1 MKPEPP
7 KNHHPDVPSS
17 PPANSVPV
25 KKTGIAKR
33 PIRLIGVRQNNLK
46 NVSVEFPARQI
57 SVVTGLSGSGKS
69 SLVFDTLYA
78 EGQRRYV
85 ESLSTY
91 TRQFLEKM
99 PKPEVD
105 RVENIPPAIAL
116 EQKNHIVNS
125 RSTVG
130 TQTEI
135 VDYLRLLFSKIGH
148 TFCVDCGSEVKRLDS
163 SVILDWAKEWLPGR
177 KALILA
183 PLTLPENLS
192 TVGMGKK
199 EAARKK
205 TATKK
210 TAVKKATSKKGA
222 SETTFNPKTLLQIIK
237 EQGYSRI
244 YLRERSEGKKATDG
258 SAKGELLDIEDL
270 TVKDA
275 DLSRLLENEIFV
287 VVDRLKLS
295 KADLDDVQEEGT
307 HRARVLD
314 SIEQGLAIGKN
325 RVAFVDMDDSTQWR
339 LFDVRF
345 ACVNCGREHR
355 VPEPNLFSFNSPIG
369 ACPNCSGFGHNL
381 ELDETLIVPD
391 PTKTIKGGA
400 LDPFT
405 KPSFSE
411 WQKDLFRFAERQGIA
426 VTKRYSELTPAQR
439 RILWDGTPADT
450 TFPGVRGVFAD
461 LARYKYKL
469 HIRVFIRRY
478 QRQSLCPVCHGA
490 RLSPDSLAVKLT
502 SKPRL
507 PDGVESDS
515 RKNIAD
521 ILDMP
526 IEEGLPWME
535 SLVKTPREAKIASE
549 LLSQVIRRFTFLEEV
564 GVGYLTLSRLA
575 KSLSGG
581 EFQRINLATQ
591 LGNGLCGTLYI
602 LDEPS
607 IGLHASD
614 TERLI
619 TVLKRLR
626 DQGNSVVVVEHDLE
640 VMKAADWLVELG
652 PKAGRNGGGLVAQG
666 TAAMLALDPTSVTG
680 KYISGEKRIERV
692 RSVRPDAKR
701 WLKFTGCR
709 ENNLKEID
717 VEIPLDRLVVVSGV
731 SGSGKST
738 LVHKTIHNALAK
750 HFYHAT
756 DPVGKFDGLY
766 GADQIQ
772 GVVLL
777 DQSPIGK
784 SSRSN
789 PATYL
794 KAWDEVR
801 RIFANQSLS
810 LRRGYTTQHF
820 SFNVDGGRCP
830 VCKGEGEVTL
840 DMHFMAEV
848 KLPCE
853 ECGGKRFKR
862 SVLDVTYR
870 GKDIYQ
876 LLTTTV
882 DEAYELFRDNTTLAR
897 KFGILRDVGLGY
909 LQVGQ
914 SGTTL
919 SGGES
924 QRLKIAST
932 LDDRQNDNLLY
943 IFDEPTTGLHLD
955 DVKRLI
961 SVIQDLI
968 DSRQSVIMI
977 EHHLDVIAQADWVI
991 DLGPGGGKRGG
1002 ELMAAGRPDQII
1014 YDPKSITGETLL
1026 KAGYEPMLTHPPRP
1040 LS

>member
-1 MKPEPP
+1 MSTPE
-7 KNHHPDVPSS
+7 NTSS
-17 PPANSVPV
+17 PSPTRV
-25 KKTGIAKR
+25 TGIAKR
-33 PIRLIGVRQNNLK
+33 PIRLTGVRQNNLK
-46 NVSVEFPARQI
+46 SVTVEFPARQI

-116 EQKNHIVNS
+116 EQKNHVVNS

-135 VDYLRLLFSKIGH
+135 VDYLRVLYAKVGR
-148 TFCVDCGSEVKRLDS
+148 TFCVNCGSEVKRLDS
-163 SVILDWAKEWLPGR
+163 QVILDWAKEWLPGR

-183 PLTLPENLS
+183 PLSFGAAAE
-192 TVGMGKK
+192 
-199 EAARKK
+199 EAP
-205 TATKK
+205 
-210 TAVKKATSKKGA
+210 VKKSKKGA
-222 SETTFNPKTLLQIIK
+222 AKKSVTKGAKAKSAKAKAGPSAESLLQIVK
-237 EQGYSRI
+237 EQGFSRI
-244 YLRERSEGKKATDG
+244 YVMPDREML
-258 SAKGELLDIEDL
+258 ELEDL
-270 TVKDA
+270 ASWGVDPASLMTK
-275 DLSRLLENEIFV
+275 EIYV
-287 VVDRLKLS
+287 VVDRLKLT
-295 KADLDDVQEEGT
+295 KEDFAAGDAADAGQDVDASN
-307 HRARVLD
+307 RSRVLD
-314 SIEQGLAIGKN
+314 AIDQALAIGRN
-325 RVAFVDMDDSTQWR
+325 RVAFADLGDKKAWKQ
-339 LFDVRF
+339 FDVRF
-345 ACVNCGREHR
+345 ACVACGREHR

-369 ACPNCSGFGHNL
+369 ACPDCSGFGFNL
-381 ELDETLIVPD
+381 ELDENLLVPD
-391 PTKTIKGGA
+391 PQKTLKGGA

-405 KPSFSE
+405 KPSFSD
-411 WQKDLFRFAERQGIA
+411 WQRDLFRFCERNGIA
-426 VTKRYSELTPAQR
+426 ITKRYAELTPAQR
-439 RILWDGTPADT
+439 NLLWEGSPTDSS
-450 TFPGVRGVFAD
+450 FPGIRGCFEE

-469 HIRVFIRRY
+469 HVRVFIRRY
-478 QRQSLCPVCHGA
+478 QNQSLCRTCHGS
-490 RLSPDSLAVKLT
+490 RLAPDALAVKLV
-502 SKPRL
+502 SKHFVAEE
-507 PDGVESDS
+507 DGHHAHGG
-515 RKNIAD
+515 RGARNIAQS
-521 ILDMP
+521 LEMP
-526 IEEGLPWME
+526 IEEALVWIRGLE
-535 SLVKTPREAKIASE
+535 LSPREAMIAKDVLAQVE
-549 LLSQVIRRFTFLEEV
+549 RRLSFLQEV

-575 KSLSGG
+575 KTLSGG

-614 TERLI
+614 TARLI
-619 TVLKRLR
+619 GVLKRLR
-626 DQGNSVVVVEHDLE
+626 DQGNTVVVVEHDLE
-640 VMKAADWLVELG
+640 VMKSADWLVELG
-652 PKAGRNGGGLVAQG
+652 PLAGRNGGSLVAQG
-666 TAAMLALDPTSVTG
+666 TAATLATIPASATG
-680 KYISGEKRIERV
+680 KYIAGTKRIERI
-692 RSVRPDAKR
+692 RPPRPDPKR

-738 LVHKTIHNALAK
+738 LVHKTIYNALAK
-750 HFYHAT
+750 LFYHST
-756 DPVGKFDGLY
+756 EKVGKFDRLY

-777 DQSPIGK
+777 DQSAIGR

-801 RIFANQSLS
+801 RIYANQALS

-840 DMHFMAEV
+840 DMHFMAEM

-853 ECGGKRFKR
+853 ECGGKRFKK

-870 GKDIYQ
+870 GKDVYQ
-876 LLTTTV
+876 LLTTTI
-882 DEAYELFRDNTTLAR
+882 DEAYELFRDNPTLSR
-897 KFGILRDVGLGY
+897 KLGILRDVGLGY

-924 QRLKIAST
+924 QRLKIAAT
-932 LDDRQNDNLLY
+932 LDDRQGENLLY
-943 IFDEPTTGLHLD
+943 VFDEPTTGLHLD
-955 DVKRLI
+955 DVRKLLG
-961 SVIQDLI
+961 VIQDLV
-968 DSRQSVIMI
+968 DSRHSVIMI
-977 EHHLDVIAQADWVI
+977 EHHLDVIAQADWII

-1002 ELMAAGRPDQII
+1002 DLIAAGRPEQVLK
-1014 YDPKSITGETLL
+1014 DPKSVTGVTLL
-1026 KAGYEPMLTHPPRP
+1026 DGGYEGFLATPARA
-1040 LS
+1040 

>member
-1 MKPEPP
+1 M
-7 KNHHPDVPSS
+7 DSPS
-17 PPANSVPV
+17 AGI
-25 KKTGIAKR
+25 KTGIAKR
-33 PIRLIGVRQNNLK
+33 PIRLTGVRQNNLK
-46 NVSVEFPARQI
+46 SINVEFPARQI

-135 VDYLRLLFSKIGH
+135 VDYLRVLFAKVGR
-148 TFCVDCGSEVKRLDS
+148 TYCVDCESEVKRLDS
-163 SVILDWAKEWLPGR
+163 GVILEWAKEWLPGR

-183 PLTLPENLS
+183 PFVLPEAPAAP
-192 TVGMGKK
+192 TKK
-199 EAARKK
+199 S
-205 TATKK
+205 KK
-210 TAVKKATSKKGA
+210 TAVKKTAKKPAGKPA
-222 SETTFNPKTLLQIIK
+222 FEPKTLLRIIA
-237 EQGYSRI
+237 EQGFSRI
-244 YLRERSEGKKATDG
+244 YAGGNGKA
-258 SAKGELLDIEDL
+258 GELHAIEDL
-270 TVKDA
+270 TAGGVDLAALFAKD
-275 DLSRLLENEIFV
+275 LYI
-287 VVDRLKLS
+287 VVDRLKVS
-295 KADLDDVQEEGT
+295 KADLADDAEDGGSS
-307 HRARVLD
+307 RARVLD
-314 SIEQGLAIGKN
+314 AIDQSLAIGRN
-325 RVAFVDMDDSTQWR
+325 RVAFTDLDEAKAWK

-369 ACPNCSGFGHNL
+369 ACSSCSGFGHNL

-400 LDPFT
+400 FDPFT

-426 VTKRYSELTPAQR
+426 ITKRYSELTPAQR
-439 RILWDGTPADT
+439 KLIWDGSDDDKS
-450 TFPGVRGVFAD
+450 FLGIRGCFAD

-469 HIRVFIRRY
+469 HVRVFIRRY
-478 QRQSLCPVCHGA
+478 QNQTICLKCHGA
-490 RLSPDSLAVKLT
+490 RLTPDALAVKL
-502 SKPRL
+502 
-507 PDGVESDS
+507 DGGKLGK
-515 RKNIAD
+515 KNVAD
-521 ILDMP
+521 ILDLP
-526 IEEGLPWME
+526 VEEGLHWMRA
-535 SLVKTPREAKIASE
+535 LVLSPRETKIAKDVRDQIE
-549 LLSQVIRRFTFLEEV
+549 RRFSFLDEV

-614 TERLI
+614 TNRLI
-619 TVLKRLR
+619 GVLKRLR
-626 DQGNSVVVVEHDLE
+626 DQGNTVVVVEHDLE

-652 PKAGRNGGGLVAQG
+652 PLAGRNGGTLVAQG
-666 TAAMLALDPTSVTG
+666 SAATIAKDKASVTG
-680 KYISGEKRIERV
+680 KYISGEKTIERI
-692 RSVRPDAKR
+692 RPIRPDPKR

-709 ENNLKEID
+709 ENNLADID
-717 VEIPLDRLVVVSGV
+717 VDIPLDRLVVVSGV

-750 HFYHAT
+750 LFYHAT
-756 DPVGKFDGLY
+756 DPVGKFERIY
-766 GADQIQ
+766 GADQIS

-777 DQSPIGK
+777 DQSPIGR

-801 RIFANQSLS
+801 RIYANQSLA

-853 ECGGKRFKR
+853 ECGGRRFKK

-870 GKDIYQ
+870 GKDVFQ
-876 LLTTTV
+876 LLSTTI
-882 DEAYELFRDNTTLAR
+882 DEAFEMFRDNPTLAR
-897 KFGILRDVGLGY
+897 KLGILRDVGLGY

-914 SGTTL
+914 SGTSL

-924 QRLKIAST
+924 QRLKIAAT
-932 LDDRQNDNLLY
+932 LDDRSNENLLY

-955 DVKRLI
+955 DIRRLL

-977 EHHLDVIAQADWVI
+977 EHQLDVIAQADWVI

-1002 ELMAAGRPDQII
+1002 RILAAGRPDQI
-1014 YDPKSITGETLL
+1014 YDDPKSITGETLRN
-1026 KAGYEPMLTHPPRP
+1026 AGYTEMLGHTPRG
-1040 LS
+1040 

>member
-1 MKPEPP
+1 MEPSSENLSPEPI
-7 KNHHPDVPSS
+7 
-17 PPANSVPV
+17 PV

-33 PIRLIGVRQNNLK
+33 PIRLVGVRQNNLK
-46 NVSVEFPARQI
+46 SINVEFPARQI

-135 VDYLRLLFSKIGH
+135 VDYLRILFAKIGH
-148 TFCVDCGSEVKRLDS
+148 TYCVDCGSEVKRMDS
-163 SVILDWAKEWLPGR
+163 GVILDWAKTWLPTR

-183 PLTLPENLS
+183 PLTLPEN
-192 TVGMGKK
+192 TETKGMTKKEVAKKKIAAKKAGGKK
-199 EAARKK
+199 KSGEA
-205 TATKK
+205 TYT
-210 TAVKKATSKKGA
+210 
-222 SETTFNPKTLLQIIK
+222 PKTLLSIIK

-244 YLRERSEGKKATDG
+244 YVLPR
-258 SAKGELLDIEDL
+258 GELLDIEEITTGDYDL
-270 TVKDA
+270 DSLTGK
-275 DLSRLLENEIFV
+275 EIYV

-295 KADLDDVQEEGT
+295 KADLDEANEDGS

-314 SIEQGLAIGKN
+314 SIDQSLAIGKN
-325 RVAFVDMDDSTQWR
+325 RVAFADLEDKKAWR

-345 ACVNCGREHR
+345 ACVKCGREHR

-369 ACPNCSGFGHNL
+369 ACPSCSGFGHNL
-381 ELDETLIVPD
+381 ELSETLVVPD
-391 PTKTIKGGA
+391 PTKTLKAGA
-400 LDPFT
+400 LDPFS

-426 VTKRYSELTPAQR
+426 ITKRYADLTPPQR
-439 RILWDGTPADT
+439 KVLWDGIPGDK

-478 QRQSLCPVCHGA
+478 QIQSTCLTCHGA
-490 RLSPDSLAVKLT
+490 RLTPDALAVKIT
-502 SKPRL
+502 SPKL
-507 PDGVESDS
+507 GA
-515 RKNIAD
+515 KNIAD
-521 ILDMP
+521 LLDLP
-526 IEEGLPWME
+526 IDEGLAWIQ
-535 SLVKTPREAKIASE
+535 SLALSARDAKVGDEVLTQIT
-549 LLSQVIRRFTFLEEV
+549 RRFSFLDEV

-607 IGLHASD
+607 IGLHPSD
-614 TERLI
+614 TNRLI
-619 TVLKRLR
+619 GVLGRLR
-626 DQGNSVVVVEHDLE
+626 DQGNTVVVVEHDLE

-652 PKAGRNGGGLVAQG
+652 PLAGRNGGSLVAQG
-666 TAAMLALDPTSVTG
+666 TAAQLALNSASVTG
-680 KYISGEKRIERV
+680 KYISGEKRIERIRPI
-692 RSVRPDAKR
+692 RSEPKR

-717 VEIPLDRLVVVSGV
+717 VDIPLDRLVVVSGV

-738 LVHKTIHNALAK
+738 LVHKTIYNSLAK
-750 HFYHAT
+750 LFYHAT
-756 DPVGKFDGLY
+756 DPVGKFERLY
-766 GADQIQ
+766 GADQIN

-777 DQSPIGK
+777 DQSPIGR

-801 RIFANQSLS
+801 RIFANQSLA

-853 ECGGKRFKR
+853 ECNGRRFKK

-870 GKDIYQ
+870 GKDVFG
-876 LLTTTV
+876 LLSTTI
-882 DEAYELFRDNTTLAR
+882 DEAYELFRDNPTLSR

-914 SGTTL
+914 SGTSL

-924 QRLKIAST
+924 QRLKIAAT
-932 LDDRQNDNLLY
+932 LDDRSNENLLY
-943 IFDEPTTGLHLD
+943 VFDEPTTGLHLD
-955 DVKRLI
+955 DVKKLLG
-961 SVIQDLI
+961 VVQDLI

-977 EHHLDVIAQADWVI
+977 EHHLDVIAQADWII

-1002 ELMAAGRPDQII
+1002 DLIAAGRPDQLLL
-1014 YDPKSITGETLL
+1014 DPKSVTGETL
-1026 KAGYEPMLTHPPRP
+1026 KKGGYEAMLNAAHRP
-1040 LS
+1040 

>member
-1 MKPEPP
+1 MDIPTTGI
-7 KNHHPDVPSS
+7 
-17 PPANSVPV
+17 
-25 KKTGIAKR
+25 KTGIAKR
-33 PIRLIGVRQNNLK
+33 PIRLTGVRQNNLK
-46 NVSVEFPARQI
+46 SINVEFPARQI

-135 VDYLRLLFSKIGH
+135 VDYLRVLFAKIGH
-148 TFCVDCGSEVKRLDS
+148 TYCVDCGSEVKRLDS
-163 SVILDWAKEWLPGR
+163 GVILEWAKGWLPGR

-183 PLTLPENLS
+183 PFTLPETPS
-192 TVGMGKK
+192 VSSAKGKK
-199 EAARKK
+199 KKVPAKK
-205 TATKK
+205 T
-210 TAVKKATSKKGA
+210 KAAPKG
-222 SETTFNPKTLLQIIK
+222 FDPKTLLQIIR
-237 EQGYSRI
+237 EQGFARI
-244 YLRERSEGKKATDG
+244 YVG
-258 SAKGELLDIEDL
+258 GEVHAIEDL
-270 TVKDA
+270 TTGEVDLTALFKKD
-275 DLSRLLENEIFV
+275 LYI
-287 VVDRLKLS
+287 VVDRLKS
-295 KADLDDVQEEGT
+295 TKADLADDAEDGGSS
-307 HRARVLD
+307 RARVLD
-314 SIEQGLAIGKN
+314 AIDQSLAIGKN
-325 RVAFVDMDDSTQWR
+325 RVAFADLDDAKAWK

-369 ACPNCSGFGHNL
+369 ACPSCSGFGHNL

-400 LDPFT
+400 FDPFT

-411 WQKDLFRFAERQGIA
+411 WQKDLFRFAERQGITI
-426 VTKRYSELTPAQR
+426 TKRYSELTPSQR
-439 RILWDGTPADT
+439 KLLWEGSPDDRS
-450 TFPGVRGVFAD
+450 FLGVRGCFSD

-478 QRQSLCPVCHGA
+478 QTQSLCLTCHGA
-490 RLSPDSLAVKLT
+490 RLAPDALAVKIESRT
-502 SKPRL
+502 SGK
-507 PDGVESDS
+507 
-515 RKNIAD
+515 KNIAE
-521 ILDMP
+521 ILEMP
-526 IEEGLPWME
+526 IEDGLAWSEGLT
-535 SLVKTPREAKIASE
+535 LTPRETKIASDVRQQIE
-549 LLSQVIRRFTFLEEV
+549 RRFSFLDEV

-614 TERLI
+614 TQRLI
-619 TVLKRLR
+619 GVLKRLR
-626 DQGNSVVVVEHDLE
+626 DQGNTVVVVEHDLE

-652 PKAGRNGGGLVAQG
+652 PLAGRNGGSLVAQG
-666 TAAMLALDPTSVTG
+666 TAGDLAKSKTSVTG
-680 KYISGEKRIERV
+680 KYLTGEKTIERI
-692 RSVRPDAKR
+692 RSVRGDPKR

-709 ENNLKEID
+709 ENNLQEID
-717 VEIPLDRLVVVSGV
+717 VDIPLDRLVVVSGV

-738 LVHKTIHNALAK
+738 LVHKTIYNALAK
-750 HFYHAT
+750 LFYHAT
-756 DPVGKFDGLY
+756 DPVGKFERLY
-766 GADQIQ
+766 GADQIS

-777 DQSPIGK
+777 DQSPIGR

-801 RIFANQSLS
+801 RIYANQSLA

-840 DMHFMAEV
+840 DMHFMAEI

-853 ECGGKRFKR
+853 ECGGRRFKK
-862 SVLDVTYR
+862 SVLDVAYR
-870 GKDIYQ
+870 GKDIFQ
-876 LLTTTV
+876 LLSTTI
-882 DEAYELFRDNTTLAR
+882 DEAFEMFRDNPTLAR

-914 SGTTL
+914 SGTSL

-924 QRLKIAST
+924 QRLKIAAT
-932 LDDRQNDNLLY
+932 LDDRSNENLLY

-955 DVKRLI
+955 DIRRLL

-977 EHHLDVIAQADWVI
+977 EHQLDVIAQADWII

-1002 ELMAAGRPDQII
+1002 QILAAGRPDEIFAN
-1014 YDPKSITGETLL
+1014 PASITGDTLR
-1026 KAGYEPMLTHPPRP
+1026 AGGYEEMLKHVPRG
-1040 LS
+1040 

>member
-1 MKPEPP
+1 M
-7 KNHHPDVPSS
+7 DAPSTGI
-17 PPANSVPV
+17 
-25 KKTGIAKR
+25 KTGIAKR

-46 NVSVEFPARQI
+46 SVNVEFPARQI

-130 TQTEI
+130 TQTEV
-135 VDYLRLLFSKIGH
+135 VDYLRVLFAKVGR
-148 TFCVDCGSEVKRLDS
+148 TYCVDCGHEVKRLDS
-163 SVILDWAKEWLPGR
+163 GVILEWAKEWLPGR

-183 PLTLPENLS
+183 PFVLPEAPS
-192 TVGMGKK
+192 SDGKK
-199 EAARKK
+199 PKK
-205 TATKK
+205 GAKKATKK
-210 TAVKKATSKKGA
+210 TVAKGKSAGVQSSTSGHGFKPA
-222 SETTFNPKTLLQIIK
+222 TLLQIIR

-244 YLRERSEGKKATDG
+244 FAGG
-258 SAKGELLDIEDL
+258 SGRAGEMYGIEDL
-270 TVKDA
+270 TA
-275 DLSRLLENEIFV
+275 PGFDLEALFNKELYV
-287 VVDRLKLS
+287 VVDRLKVS
-295 KADLDDVQEEGT
+295 KSDLANDAEDGGSS
-307 HRARVLD
+307 RARVLD
-314 SIEQGLAIGKN
+314 AIDQSLAIGRN
-325 RVAFVDMDDSTQWR
+325 RVAFVDLEEAKAWK

-355 VPEPNLFSFNSPIG
+355 TPEPNLFSFNSPIG
-369 ACPNCSGFGHNL
+369 ACPGCSGFGHNL
-381 ELDETLIVPD
+381 ELDENIVVPD

-400 LDPFT
+400 FDPFT

-426 VTKRYSELTPAQR
+426 ITKRYSELTPAQR
-439 RILWDGTPADT
+439 TLLWDGSPDDKS
-450 TFPGVRGVFAD
+450 FLGVRGCFAD

-478 QRQSLCPVCHGA
+478 QTQSLCLTCHGA
-490 RLSPDSLAVKLT
+490 RLAPDALAVKLD
-502 SKPRL
+502 SKAI
-507 PDGVESDS
+507 GK
-515 RKNIAD
+515 KNIAE
-521 ILDMP
+521 ILDLP
-526 IEEGLPWME
+526 IEEA
-535 SLVKTPREAKIASE
+535 LVWSQGMILTPRELKIARDVRDQIE
-549 LLSQVIRRFTFLEEV
+549 RRFSFLDEV

-581 EFQRINLATQ
+581 EFQRIALATQ

-607 IGLHASD
+607 IGLHPSD
-614 TERLI
+614 TARLI

-626 DQGNSVVVVEHDLE
+626 DQGNTVVVVEHDLE
-640 VMKAADWLVELG
+640 VMKAADWIVELG
-652 PKAGRNGGGLVAQG
+652 PLAGRNGGTLVAQG
-666 TAAMLALDPTSVTG
+666 TAAQIAKDAKSVTG
-680 KYISGEKRIERV
+680 KYLTGEKTIERI
-692 RSVRPDAKR
+692 RSLRADPKR

-709 ENNLKEID
+709 ENNLQEID
-717 VEIPLDRLVVVSGV
+717 VDIPLDRLVVVSGV

-738 LVHKTIHNALAK
+738 LVHKTIYNALAK
-750 HFYHAT
+750 LFYHST
-756 DPVGKFDGLY
+756 ETVGKFEKLH
-766 GADQIQ
+766 GADQIS

-777 DQSPIGK
+777 DQSPIGR

-801 RIFANQSLS
+801 RIYANQSLA

-853 ECGGKRFKR
+853 ECSGRRFKK

-870 GKDIYQ
+870 GKDVFQ
-876 LLTTTV
+876 LLSTTI
-882 DEAYELFRDNTTLAR
+882 DEAFEMFRDNPTLAR
-897 KFGILRDVGLGY
+897 KFGILREVGLGY

-914 SGTTL
+914 SGTSL

-924 QRLKIAST
+924 QRLKIAAT
-932 LDDRQNDNLLY
+932 LDDRTSENLLY

-955 DVKRLI
+955 DIRRLL
-961 SVIQDLI
+961 SVVQDLI
-968 DSRQSVIMI
+968 DSRHSVIMI
-977 EHHLDVIAQADWVI
+977 EHQLDVIAQADWII

-1002 ELMAAGRPDQII
+1002 QILAAGRPDQIFENP
-1014 YDPKSITGETLL
+1014 DSITGETLR
-1026 KAGYEPMLTHPPRP
+1026 KAGYAELLTHAPRV
-1040 LS
+1040 

>member
-1 MKPEPP
+1 MKPI
-7 KNHHPDVPSS
+7 PS
-17 PPANSVPV
+17 
-25 KKTGIAKR
+25 AKR
-33 PIRLIGVRQNNLK
+33 PIRLVGVRQNNLK
-46 NVSVEFPARQI
+46 SVTVEFPTRQI
-57 SVVTGLSGSGKS
+57 TVVTGLSGSGKS

-99 PKPEVD
+99 PKPELD

-135 VDYLRLLFSKIGH
+135 IDYLRVLFAKIGH
-148 TFCVDCGSEVKRLDS
+148 TYCVDCCSEVKRLDS
-163 SVILDWAKEWLPGR
+163 GVILEWAKEWLPGR
-177 KALILA
+177 KALVLA
-183 PLTLPENLS
+183 PLTLPENLG
-192 TVGMGKK
+192 TKGMTKK
-199 EAARKK
+199 EVAK
-205 TATKK
+205 
-210 TAVKKATSKKGA
+210 KKATAKKSGGKKKA
-222 SETTFNPKTLLQIIK
+222 ANPTYTSKTLLQIIK

-244 YLRERSEGKKATDG
+244 YVLPE
-258 SAKGELLDIEDL
+258 GELLDIEEITTTEYDL
-270 TVKDA
+270 ETLVGK
-275 DLSRLLENEIFV
+275 EIYI

-295 KADLDDVQEEGT
+295 KSNLDDTQVDGS

-314 SIEQGLAIGKN
+314 SIDQALAIGKN
-325 RVAFVDMDDSTQWR
+325 RVAFVDLEDKKAWR

-345 ACVNCGREHR
+345 ACLKCGREHR

-369 ACPNCSGFGHNL
+369 ACPGCSGFGHNL
-381 ELDETLIVPD
+381 ELNETLVVPD
-391 PTKTIKGGA
+391 PTKTLKAGA

-411 WQKDLFRFAERQGIA
+411 WQKDLFRFSERHGIPI
-426 VTKRYSELTPAQR
+426 TKRYSELTPAQR
-439 RILWDGTPADT
+439 KILWDGVSGDS

-461 LARYKYKL
+461 LARYKYKI

-478 QRQSLCPVCHGA
+478 QTQVICLICRGA
-490 RLSPDSLAVKLT
+490 RLTPDALAVKISNT
-502 SKPRL
+502 RHG
-507 PDGVESDS
+507 D
-515 RKNIAD
+515 KNIAD
-521 ILDMP
+521 LLELP
-526 IEEGLPWME
+526 IDEGLAWFRGLE
-535 SLVKTPREAKIASE
+535 LSAREKKIGDEA
-549 LLSQVIRRFTFLEEV
+549 LTQITRRFSFLDEV

-607 IGLHASD
+607 IGLHPSD
-614 TERLI
+614 TKRLI
-619 TVLKRLR
+619 VVLKRLR
-626 DQGNSVVVVEHDLE
+626 DQGNTVVVVEHDLE
-640 VMKAADWLVELG
+640 VMKSADWLIELG
-652 PKAGRNGGGLVAQG
+652 PLAGRNGGSLVAQG
-666 TAAMLALDPTSVTG
+666 TAETLAETALSVTG
-680 KYISGEKRIERV
+680 KYISGEKRIERI
-692 RSVRPDAKR
+692 RSIRAEPKR

-717 VEIPLDRLVVVSGV
+717 VDIPLDRLVVVSGV

-738 LVHKTIHNALAK
+738 LVHKTIYNGLAK
-750 HFYHAT
+750 LFYHAT
-756 DPVGKFDGLY
+756 DPVGKFDRIY
-766 GADQIQ
+766 GADQLN

-777 DQSPIGK
+777 DQSPIGR

-801 RIFANQSLS
+801 RIYANQSLA

-853 ECGGKRFKR
+853 ECNGRRFKK

-870 GKDIYQ
+870 GKDIFG
-876 LLTTTV
+876 LLSTTIN
-882 DEAYELFRDNTTLAR
+882 EAYELFRDNPTLSR

-914 SGTTL
+914 SGTSL

-924 QRLKIAST
+924 QRLKIAAT
-932 LDDRQNDNLLY
+932 LDDRSNDNLLY
-943 IFDEPTTGLHLD
+943 IFDEPTTGLHLE
-955 DVKRLI
+955 DVKKLLG
-961 SVIQDLI
+961 VVQDLI

-977 EHHLDVIAQADWVI
+977 EHHLDVIAQADWII

-1002 ELMAAGRPDQII
+1002 KLIAAGRPDQILL
-1014 YDPKSITGETLL
+1014 DPKSVTGEVL
-1026 KAGYEPMLTHPPRP
+1026 KNAGYQEMLDAAHR
-1040 LS
+1040 

>member
-1 MKPEPP
+1 MDAPTTGI
-7 KNHHPDVPSS
+7 
-17 PPANSVPV
+17 
-25 KKTGIAKR
+25 KTGIAKR
-33 PIRLIGVRQNNLK
+33 PIRLFGVRQNNLK
-46 NVSVEFPARQI
+46 SVNVEFPARQI

-135 VDYLRLLFSKIGH
+135 VDYLRVLFAKIGH
-148 TFCVDCGSEVKRLDS
+148 TYCVDCGHEVKRLDS
-163 SVILDWAKEWLPGR
+163 GVILEWAKAWLPGR

-183 PLTLPENLS
+183 PFALPEAPAGRGQK
-192 TVGMGKK
+192 T
-199 EAARKK
+199 RKPPP
-205 TATKK
+205 
-210 TAVKKATSKKGA
+210 KKAPKGKPRTA
-222 SETTFNPKTLLQIIK
+222 KSGAPAGFKPATLLQIIR
-237 EQGYSRI
+237 EQGFSRV
-244 YLRERSEGKKATDG
+244 YA
-258 SAKGELLDIEDL
+258 AGEVHAIEDL
-270 TVKDA
+270 TAPGFDLDAFFAKD
-275 DLSRLLENEIFV
+275 LYI
-287 VVDRLKLS
+287 VVDRLKVA
-295 KADLDDVQEEGT
+295 KADLADVSADGGSS
-307 HRARVLD
+307 RARVLEAID
-314 SIEQGLAIGKN
+314 QALAIGRN
-325 RVAFVDMDDSTQWR
+325 RVAFADLDEAKAWK

-355 VPEPNLFSFNSPIG
+355 PPQPNLFSFNSPIG
-369 ACPNCSGFGHNL
+369 ACPACSGFGHNL
-381 ELDETLIVPD
+381 ELDETLVVPD

-400 LDPFT
+400 FDPFT

-411 WQKDLFRFAERQGIA
+411 WQKDLFRFAGRQGIDIG
-426 VTKRYSELTPAQR
+426 KRYSELKPAER
-439 RILWDGTPADT
+439 KLLWEGTPEDK
-450 TFPGVRGVFAD
+450 TFLGVRGCFAD

-478 QRQSLCPVCHGA
+478 QNQTVCLTCHGA
-490 RLSPDSLAVKLT
+490 RLTPDALAVKI
-502 SKPRL
+502 
-507 PDGVESDS
+507 DS
-515 RKNIAD
+515 RATGKKNIAE
-521 ILDMP
+521 ILELP
-526 IEEGLPWME
+526 IDEGLAWSRGL
-535 SLVKTPREAKIASE
+535 SLTPRETKIANDVRE
-549 LLSQVIRRFTFLEEV
+549 QIERRFSFLDEV

-581 EFQRINLATQ
+581 EFQRISLATQ

-614 TERLI
+614 TARLI
-619 TVLKRLR
+619 GVLKRLR
-626 DQGNSVVVVEHDLE
+626 DQGNTVVVVEHDLE
-640 VMKAADWLVELG
+640 VMKSADWLVELG
-652 PKAGRNGGGLVAQG
+652 PLAGRNGGTLVAQG
-666 TAAMLALDPTSVTG
+666 DAAHLAEIGASVTG
-680 KYISGEKRIERV
+680 KYLTGEKTIERI
-692 RSVRPDAKR
+692 RPVRPDPKR

-709 ENNLKEID
+709 ENNLQEID

-750 HFYHAT
+750 LFYHST
-756 DPVGKFDGLY
+756 EPVGKFDRLY
-766 GADQIQ
+766 GADQIS

-777 DQSPIGK
+777 DQSPIGR

-801 RIFANQSLS
+801 RIYANQSLA

-853 ECGGKRFKR
+853 ECGGRRFKK

-870 GKDIYQ
+870 GKDVFQ
-876 LLTTTV
+876 LLSTTI
-882 DEAYELFRDNTTLAR
+882 DEAYEIFRDNPTLAR
-897 KFGILRDVGLGY
+897 KLGILREVGLGY

-914 SGTTL
+914 SGTSL

-924 QRLKIAST
+924 QRLKIAAT
-932 LDDRQNDNLLY
+932 LDDRSNENLLY

-955 DVKRLI
+955 DIRRLLA
-961 SVIQDLI
+961 VVQDLI

-977 EHHLDVIAQADWVI
+977 EHQLDVIAQADWLI

-1002 ELMAAGRPDQII
+1002 QILAAGRPDQIFENE
-1014 YDPKSITGETLL
+1014 KSITGATLRNG
-1026 KAGYEPMLTHPPRP
+1026 GYAEMLAHVPRG
-1040 LS
+1040 